1 MGRGSDDLGHGCV
14 SREEALDSQ
23 GILVQASWA
32 LSPHEGPAAHSSP
45 SNKNAVRQDV
55 PAQESPGRDP
65 APGFSWPVAQAPL
78 PGTHQQ
84 VRLPEGRLVL
94 STGCVVWT
102 QLRPREHV
110 LQVGSGRNTP
120 ETQVPTGWPC
130 QQAGPA
136 EAPGLMLTLPQSFS
150 SS

>member
-1 MGRGSDDLGHGCV
+1 MFLPR
-14 SREEALDSQ
+14 
-23 GILVQASWA
+23 
-32 LSPHEGPAAHSSP
+32 
-45 SNKNAVRQDV
+45 K
-55 PAQESPGRDP
+55 AQEETQHQ
-65 APGFSWPVAQAPL
+65 AFSGQSHRHLCLAHTSRSGSQKEGSCSAQI
-78 PGTHQQ
+78 
-84 VRLPEGRLVL
+84 
-94 STGCVVWT
+94 VVWT

-136 EAPGLMLTLPQSFS
+136 EASGLMLTLPQSFS